1 MSGQEPTKEELK
13 NKLKQKIQA
22 KEAARKQQQKNVFK
36 NQYKS
41 EDDDEIVEVS
51 QELIRAV
58 PFVMKRTG
66 KTSVT
71 ELDGIFRRV
80 SKYNKL
86 RTKYFHLYRGILSGQ
101 VTPAN
106 FHLLGMLL
114 NERAKERQNV
124 VESEK
129 ANLNVGY
136 KLAAEYNVDVNKL
149 VETAKELASK
159 EKEEKKE

>member
-1 MSGQEPTKEELK
+1 MSGQEPNKEELK
-13 NKLKQKIQA
+13 LKLKQKIQA
-22 KEAARKQQQKNVFK
+22 KEAQRKQQSRSFNNQFK
-36 NQYKS
+36 CD
-41 EDDDEIVEVS
+41 DDDEITSVS
-51 QELIRAV
+51 MELIKAV
-58 PFVMKRTG
+58 PFVIKRTG
-66 KTSVT
+66 KSSVPQ
-71 ELDGIFRRV
+71 LDDIFKKV
-80 SKYNKL
+80 QKYNKL

-101 VTPAN
+101 VNPSN

-136 KLAAEYNVDVNKL
+136 KLAAEYNVDVAQL
-149 VETAKELASK
+149 VKTAKELAEK